1 MLFFPVFAK
10 LQHRPAR
17 QTLPASLSP
26 ALTWLTQHSNLQP
39 TNRSSVAVAERR
51 SRSGRDTSTWL
62 DSKSFPLNS
71 FVDPH
76 PLTPV
81 TSILYK
87 NIGAQGVPA
96 TFHRS
101 SVSPIFRT
109 LLQVPYPATPLFA
122 TLTKP

>member
-39 TNRSSVAVAERR
+39 ANRSSVAVAERR

-71 FVDPH
+71 FADPH
-76 PLTPV
+76 PLNSV
-81 TSILYK
+81 VSYRYK
-87 NIGAQGVPA
+87 NTGGRAPILWLQ
-96 TFHRS
+96 RS
-101 SVSPIFRT
+101 NLQPYNVSTRLGP
-109 LLQVPYPATPLFA
+109 
-122 TLTKP
+122 